1 MARSCHRR
9 RRCVVQFLLALD
21 ILSARIRNPC
31 TKIYFSVINVHSFY
45 DPRREYAKESVSMK
59 LNQSSTVS
67 RLFLGRLSGNEK
79 REREKWRISLT
90 MAKIST
96 VKFYRGFR
104 ETIGHMAVICV
115 YFTRRYTL
123 RFFDSV
129 HSFVSPLLAWGGIVL
144 PRNTSGSI
152 TTRTNFFARF
162 SNGCKASRESLKAR
176 LWRKYR
182 GTDENTW
189 CARVVHSLSRV
200 LKGYIFRRN
209 VSMV

>member
-115 YFTRRYTL
+115 YFTRRHTL
-123 RFFDSV
+123 RFFNSV
-129 HSFVSPLLAWGGIVL
+129 HSFVPPSLLGEE
-144 PRNTSGSI
+144 SFFHE
-152 TTRTNFFARF
+152 TRLDLSQLVRIFLLVFRMAARPPA
-162 SNGCKASRESLKAR
+162 N
-176 LWRKYR
+176 
-182 GTDENTW
+182 
-189 CARVVHSLSRV
+189 H
-200 LKGYIFRRN
+200 
-209 VSMV
+209 